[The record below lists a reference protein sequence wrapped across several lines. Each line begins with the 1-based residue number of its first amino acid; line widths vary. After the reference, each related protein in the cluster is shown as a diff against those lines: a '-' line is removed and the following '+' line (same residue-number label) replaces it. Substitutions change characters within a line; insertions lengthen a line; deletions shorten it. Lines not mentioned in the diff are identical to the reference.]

1 MMKNTTDYVFPED
14 WGLRTPEQKDAWF
27 KEERSFRQVMRQYEA
42 GMYDQ
47 WDEERLE
54 GGITIG
60 EALAKADRNEFR
72 KK

>member
-1 MMKNTTDYVFPED
+1 
-14 WGLRTPEQKDAWF
+14 
-27 KEERSFRQVMRQYEA
+27 VMRQYEA

>member
-27 KEERSFRQVMRQYEA
+27 KEERAFRQMMRQYEA

-54 GGITIG
+54 GGITLG
-60 EALAKADRNEFR
+60 EALAKADRNEF
-72 KK
+72 KKK